1 MIVKLS
7 ARTPL
12 CRAWPSPSTSV
23 DVHYGLSHQPQTD
36 EQKQQRRFHT
46 SLKRPNTSSEGTSTS
61 ASNDRIPAAKA
72 APTSASND
80 RTPAAKMLPGWP
92 QTTEYQQQRR
102 FHASLKRPNTSSKG
116 TSHTSHKWPNTSSK
130 GTSHTSHKWP
140 NTSSKYAPRPATQ
153 SRMSAAKIM
162 IFTKRHNKMPK
173 KPPPEEKESLQ
184 AYVRLQASLMIKP
197 ICSWSIKP
205 LRESQQQP
213 QREPL

>member
-23 DVHYGLSHQPQTD
+23 DVHYRLSHQPQTD
-36 EQKQQRRFHT
+36 EQKQQRRFH
-46 SLKRPNTSSEGTSTS
+46 
-61 ASNDRIPAAKA
+61 
-72 APTSASND
+72 
-80 RTPAAKMLPGWP
+80 
-92 QTTEYQQQRR
+92 
-102 FHASLKRPNTSSKG
+102 ASLKRPNTSCEGTPTSASNDQIPAAKMLPRRPQTTECQQQRRFHVGLKRPNASRKG
-116 TSHTSHKWPNTSSK
+116 ASTSVSND
-130 GTSHTSHKWP
+130 
-140 NTSSKYAPRPATQ
+140 
-153 SRMSAAKIM
+153 RMPAAKIM

-197 ICSWSIKP
+197 VWSWSIKP
-205 LRESQQQP
+205 LPESQQQP